1 MRVLIVC
8 SGNHAHGV
16 SSFIKEQG
24 DSLVNLGVE
33 VEYFLI
39 KGKGVLGYLN
49 NYMPLRKR
57 LGSKKYDLLHAHH
70 GLSGMLIVLQRNIPT
85 IVTFHGGDIDQRTHW
100 IFSFL
105 TNRMADKSIY
115 VHPRQPEKL
124 FDKYERSIIPCG
136 IDLNVFQQKDRK
148 SARGILGLD
157 LEKQYIL
164 FASSFTGRPEKNY
177 PIALK
182 AVNGLGDNIE
192 MLELRGYN
200 REEVST
206 LFSAVDL
213 LLVTSSRE
221 TGPLVVKEALA
232 CNCPVV
238 STDVGDVASVISGVE
253 GCFITELKVEAIS
266 AAINRALNHEAEV
279 EGRHKVIKFDLVP
292 TAKRVL
298 ATYKSVL
305 NTASFK

>member
-16 SSFIKEQG
+16 SSFIREQG
-24 DSLVNLGVE
+24 DSLVDLGVE
-33 VEYFLI
+33 VDYFLI
-39 KGKGVLGYLN
+39 KGKGILGYLN
-49 NYMPLRKR
+49 NYVPLRKK
-57 LGSKKYDLLHAHH
+57 LNSEHYDLIHAHH
-70 GLSGMLIVLQRNIPT
+70 GLSGMLVVLQRSIPT
-85 IVTFHGGDIDQRTHW
+85 VVTFHGGDIDQRTHW

-105 TNRMADKSIY
+105 TNRMAHKSIY
-115 VHPRQPEKL
+115 VHPRQPDKL
-124 FDKYERSIIPCG
+124 FDNKPPSIIPCG
-136 IDLNVFQQKDRK
+136 IDLTVFKQKERK
-148 SARGILGLD
+148 SAREFLGLD
-157 LEKQYIL
+157 MEKQYIL
-164 FASSFTGRPEKNY
+164 FASSFSGRPEKNY
-177 PIALK
+177 PIALE
-182 AVNGLGDNIE
+182 AVSQLGEKIE

-238 STDVGDVASVISGVE
+238 STDVGDVASVLTGVE
-253 GCFITELKVEAIS
+253 GCLITELNVEAIS
-266 AAINRALNHEAEV
+266 EAINRVLNHSAEV
-279 EGRHKVIKFDLVP
+279 DGRHKVLEFDLVP

-298 ATYKSVL
+298 DVYKSIL
-305 NTASFK
+305 GSEFFK